1 MNQTFRALTLTLAV
15 ASSPA
20 WADRPLVSETADV
33 IPTGTCQ
40 IETAAARVTSSGAP
54 SATGFNA
61 LYSCGVAGIHQF
73 AVGYGRARSDGE
85 TAQALSLGGKSTLI
99 APANGVTGLGLAYSV
114 GLAKVPGGS
123 FEHETTTVIGVLT
136 REFADGVLGHANLG
150 WSRSESARLNSA
162 VWSLGVEV
170 GSDRVFAVDV
180 FGDDRARPW
189 LSAGMGWT
197 VVDKVSVNLAYAM
210 QFENPKV
217 KNLSVGFKV
226 VF

>member
-1 MNQTFRALTLTLAV
+1 MKQTFRALTLTLAV
-15 ASSPA
+15 ASTSA

-40 IETAAARVTSSGAP
+40 LETAAARVTSSGAP

-73 AVGYGRARSDGE
+73 ALGYGRARSDGE

-99 APANGVTGLGLAYSV
+99 APANGATGLGVAYSIA
-114 GLAKVPGGS
+114 LAKGSGGS

-136 REFADGVLGHANLG
+136 REFTDGVLGHANLG

-170 GSDRVFAVDV
+170 GSERVFAVDV